1 MASRVDRDAL
11 RRVPPRQR
19 TLLALLI
26 TPVGLALLVGGVL
39 VGLGTSALLA
49 RLAGLLVAG
58 LALVLLGVAHGLF
71 WSARQDRAEQLLD
84 QAIRDTAGSC
94 DSTGDCGS
102 AVCGNSACAVKALP
116 RR

>member
-1 MASRVDRDAL
+1 MADREAL

-26 TPVGLALLVGGVL
+26 TPVGLALLAGGVL
-39 VGLGTSALLA
+39 VALGTSAVMA
-49 RLAGLLVAG
+49 RLVGLLIAL

-71 WSARQDRAEQLLD
+71 WSARRDRAEQRLD
-84 QAIRDTAGSC
+84 QAIREAAGTC
-94 DSTGDCGS
+94 DSSGDCG
-102 AVCGNSACAVKALP
+102 ACGVSDCAVKALP

>member
-1 MASRVDRDAL
+1 MASRVHRDAL

-19 TLLALLI
+19 TLLGLLI

-39 VGLGTSALLA
+39 VGLGTSALPA
-49 RLAGLLVAG
+49 RSAGLLVAG

-102 AVCGNSACAVKALP
+102 GVCGSSACAVKALP